1 MHVHVTEPD
10 LADIVEG
17 ATSTMLGTVL
27 GALAPSGEAPSEAS
41 AACAVGA
48 SVQFTGEWSGAL
60 VIGCDE
66 MIGNEAAAAMFG
78 CDTNNVAADD
88 LSDALGELANMIAGN
103 VKPLLP
109 GAITLSLPTVVQGSE
124 LRLGIPGAAPTVGVT
139 YRRGSC
145 VFSVEI
151 YERSQGPRKQS

>member
-1 MHVHVTEPD
+1 MSVHVTEPD

-17 ATSTMLGTVL
+17 ATSTMLGIDL
-27 GALAPSGEAPSEAS
+27 GALAPSGTTPNGDSS
-41 AACAVGA
+41 VCAVGA

-66 MIGNEAAAAMFG
+66 LLGNEAAAAMFG
-78 CDTNNVAADD
+78 CDTDNVAADD

-109 GAITLSLPTVVQGSE
+109 GAIAISLPTVVQGSE

-139 YRRGSC
+139 YRRGAC
-145 VFSVEI
+145 MFSVEI
-151 YERSQGPRKQS
+151 YERSQGPRTHS